1 MSRLME
7 PMKLEQGQ
15 IWKQG
20 ENYIRIVE
28 WARLSIEYKVMKDP
42 ISKLGT
48 LHKVTKKEF
57 CRLLKGAVLLKP
69 DDLPSAEAPA
79 DDEDEE
85 EFSAEL
91 EKAISQSIAADLR
104 CILDGANDGD
114 SDSVLEAHARLKDAV
129 STTDLPLLLDAL
141 KSPDNNFWSRE
152 LIGELVAKT
161 GGSDCLADLL
171 EALAAGF
178 AEGHD
183 NDGLQSSLIMLAE
196 GEPEKCRRKLT
207 ELMASPNFK
216 NQEAAEW
223 LLTFIP

>member
-1 MSRLME
+1 
-7 PMKLEQGQ
+7 MKLEQGQ

-42 ISKLGT
+42 ISKVGT
-48 LHKVTKKEF
+48 MHKATKKEF

-69 DDLPSAEAPA
+69 EDLPSAEAPA
-79 DDEDEE
+79 EEEE

-104 CILDGANDGD
+104 CILDEANDGD
-114 SDSVLEAHARLKDAV
+114 SDLVLEAHARLKDVV

-171 EALAAGF
+171 EALAAGV

-183 NDGLQSSLIMLAE
+183 NDGLQSSLIMLAK
-196 GEPEKCRRKLT
+196 GEPVECRRKLS
-207 ELMASPNFK
+207 EMLAGPNFK